1 LRCDSKTILAR
12 YELAQKGKIVGAR
25 NVIMDGPFPES
36 KETIGGYWFIKA
48 DSLEE
53 AADIAPKAIRALN
66 MVQLLK

>member
-1 LRCDSKTILAR
+1 
-12 YELAQKGKIVGAR
+12 
-25 NVIMDGPFPES
+25 MDGPFPES
-36 KETIGGYWFIKA
+36 KETIGGDWFIKA